1 MAVHGLQRGHQEHE
15 EPEVLL
21 GRCAG
26 VQQVLAVARVIRVRL
41 AAGGLGQQMDNS
53 MKMFQGSEVATI
65 LIVFMLL
72 VGLADYVSA
81 RLRKVLA

>member
-1 MAVHGLQRGHQEHE
+1 
-15 EPEVLL
+15 
-21 GRCAG
+21 
-26 VQQVLAVARVIRVRL
+26 
-41 AAGGLGQQMDNS
+41 MDNS
-53 MKMFQGSEVATI
+53 MKMFQGSEVATM